1 MLATPRRHANGWGK
15 LHKLPWISS
24 RTRLISGSHMRW
36 RRHHDYVRPPRPK
49 ARVLTADERNKLLG
63 ALKAAIE
70 RSPILTTFAVQV
82 QCLRNRFFLEWQ
94 WSPDDG
100 PDQRSTHG
108 RITPLADPSREFLL
122 EVQRRKNSWS
132 EVATGSP
139 SKLISVVA
147 DDTKGTFHGLGSLEK
162 SLRHSGGKRLPVRQN
177 ERGAFVYADTDQRC
191 SVQEALYHYF
201 NLPIHVIAQ
210 PGGWYSYCRTPRIL
224 EFSANKTR
232 VLVRFSATSWSGEAF
247 GGTCLY
253 LNREGRWAAY
263 TIRPNQSDDIA
274 TAEKWLVKRK
284 WVPWS

>member
-1 MLATPRRHANGWGK
+1 
-15 LHKLPWISS
+15 
-24 RTRLISGSHMRW
+24 MRW

-70 RSPILTTFAVQV
+70 CSPILTTFAVQV

-210 PGGWYSYCRTPRIL
+210 PGGWYSYLPDTAYPGIL
-224 EFSANKTR
+224 RGQNAGVGSIQRDELVGPSFWRDLPLPEPGGSLGRLHDSAKPER
-232 VLVRFSATSWSGEAF
+232 
-247 GGTCLY
+247 
-253 LNREGRWAAY
+253 
-263 TIRPNQSDDIA
+263 
-274 TAEKWLVKRK
+274 
-284 WVPWS
+284 